1 MRARAGIV
9 KAGTYVT
16 DCAYHRAVRKPP
28 TIADVAQLAGVHKAT
43 ASRALNPRTADL
55 VNTKTAR
62 RVVSAA
68 KKLGYQP
75 NSLARSLRTSQ
86 SSTVG
91 VLIPDLTNPLFPL
104 VVRGIEDALGAHEY
118 TALLANTDNDP
129 ERTRAQFDA
138 LRSRKVDGFL
148 IATAWRDDPLLAQA
162 AEQGVTAVLINR
174 TTDAPLFPAV
184 TGDDSAGVG
193 KAVEHLAGIGHRRI
207 AHLAGPTA
215 VSTGFLRAQAF
226 RHAIAAHALPE
237 VVVPC
242 ASYTEDAGAAA
253 ARSLLDEH
261 PDTTA
266 ILAGNDMIA
275 LGVLAVLAERGLS
288 CPGDV
293 SLIGFND
300 MRFVDKLTPPL
311 TTVHVPHHRLG
322 TEAAQLLLDQ
332 LANPDRAPKTVS
344 LPLELIVRGSTA
356 PAR

>member
-1 MRARAGIV
+1 MG
-9 KAGTYVT
+9 
-16 DCAYHRAVRKPP
+16 KPP
-28 TIADVAQLAGVHKAT
+28 TIADVARLAGVHKAT

-62 RVVSAA
+62 RVVLAA
-68 KKLGYQP
+68 KRLRYQP

-118 TALLANTDNDP
+118 TALLANTDDDP
-129 ERTRAQFDA
+129 ERTQARFDA
-138 LRSRKVDGFL
+138 LLSRKVDGFL
-148 IATAWRDDPLLAQA
+148 IATAWRDDPLLARA
-162 AEQGVTAVLINR
+162 AEQGITAVLVNR
-174 TTDAPLFPAV
+174 TTDVPLFPAV
-184 TGDDSAGVG
+184 TGDDQAGVAM
-193 KAVEHLAGIGHRRI
+193 AVEHLVQLGHRRI
-207 AHLAGPTA
+207 AHLSGPTV
-215 VSTGFLRAQAF
+215 VSTGFVRAQAF
-226 RHAIAAHALPE
+226 RHAMAAHALPDLIVE
-237 VVVPC
+237 C
-242 ASYTEDAGAAA
+242 AAYTEHAGAAA
-253 ARSLLDEH
+253 AHSLVDDH
-261 PDTTA
+261 PDVTA

-275 LGVLAVLAERGLS
+275 LGVLALLAERGLT

-332 LANPDRAPKTVS
+332 LANPDGAPKTVS
-344 LPLELIVRGSTA
+344 LPLQLVVRGSTGR
-356 PAR
+356 PR